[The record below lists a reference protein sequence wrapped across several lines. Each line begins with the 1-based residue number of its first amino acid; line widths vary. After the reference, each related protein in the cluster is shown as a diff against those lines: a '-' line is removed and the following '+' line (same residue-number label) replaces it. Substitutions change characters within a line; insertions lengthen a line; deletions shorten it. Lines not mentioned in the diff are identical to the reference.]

1 MSDNRA
7 FLIYLDY
14 EEHFK
19 QITHEQVGELI
30 MGMIA
35 YSKTGIV
42 PKFSDGAVS
51 MAFSFMKS
59 QLDRDS
65 DAYRRKCEI
74 NQENGKHGGR
84 PRNNRT
90 VSEKTERFSEKPKKT
105 ERLIPKPKKPN
116 TNTNANTNANTEIY
130 SHAET
135 AKAVSRESADV
146 PLPEKNAP
154 RSRKKESQ
162 DSYKQIQDM
171 YNSICVSLP
180 RLTTLSDARKRLIQT
195 RLKSYSP
202 EQIRAVFEKAEA
214 SSFLR
219 GEKGGEKGTFKAC
232 FDWLMKDANFA
243 KTLDGTYD
251 DKIAAG
257 SSRKADELD
266 GIF

>member
-105 ERLIPKPKKPN
+105 ERLIPKPKNPIQIQMQIQMQIRRFILMPKQLKLFLVRAQ
-116 TNTNANTNANTEIY
+116 TY
-130 SHAET
+130 
-135 AKAVSRESADV
+135 RC
-146 PLPEKNAP
+146 
-154 RSRKKESQ
+154 RKKMLRVPVKKNRRTATSRFRTC
-162 DSYKQIQDM
+162 I
-171 YNSICVSLP
+171 
-180 RLTTLSDARKRLIQT
+180 T
-195 RLKSYSP
+195 
-202 EQIRAVFEKAEA
+202 A
-214 SSFLR
+214 S
-219 GEKGGEKGTFKAC
+219 AC
-232 FDWLMKDANFA
+232 HCHD
-243 KTLDGTYD
+243 
-251 DKIAAG
+251 
-257 SSRKADELD
+257 
-266 GIF
+266 